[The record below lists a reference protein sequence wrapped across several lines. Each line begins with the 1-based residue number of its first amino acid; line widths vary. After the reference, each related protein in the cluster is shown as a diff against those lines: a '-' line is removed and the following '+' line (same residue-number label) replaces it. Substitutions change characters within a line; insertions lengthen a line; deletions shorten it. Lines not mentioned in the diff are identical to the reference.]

1 MTMVP
6 SRPCSTAG
14 EPAQFVFVARGQ
26 MFRLV
31 GRPTGIGR
39 RFVAVASAVDRSCW
53 RMRGNL
59 MAVLH
64 GTWPL
69 IFCGCAY
76 VLCCFCGSCRRL
88 MPAGPPCA
96 LLDFGLWCTG
106 VAGIDG
112 WVACCPAGLER
123 TAGDPWNWDLHLVA
137 GQLEVPTFFA
147 AHHITAEW
155 PLSVFSALL
164 CRSRPELNK
173 CLLALSAP
181 RDSCLLMRSEAC
193 FMHFGGV

>member
-1 MTMVP
+1 MVP

-76 VLCCFCGSCRRL
+76 VLCCFCGYCRRL

-123 TAGDPWNWDLHLVA
+123 RPEILGIGTSTLLPGSWRCRPFLL
-137 GQLEVPTFFA
+137 L
-147 AHHITAEW
+147 ITS
-155 PLSVFSALL
+155 PLSGRLV
-164 CRSRPELNK
+164 
-173 CLLALSAP
+173 
-181 RDSCLLMRSEAC
+181 C
-193 FMHFGGV
+193 FPPYCADRGPS